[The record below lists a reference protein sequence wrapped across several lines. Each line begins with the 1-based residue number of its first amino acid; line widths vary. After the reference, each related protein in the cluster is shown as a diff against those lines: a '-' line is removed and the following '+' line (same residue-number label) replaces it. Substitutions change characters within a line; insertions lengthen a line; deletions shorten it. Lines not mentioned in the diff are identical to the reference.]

1 LFGELPL
8 INGSKK
14 ERKMFAVGK
23 SVGVKIITATSVE
36 NLQKMVNDW
45 LKNRTNA
52 IFDIKY
58 SDSGSPQG
66 ARSTVSSSFSAMIIY
81 GRQSDT

>member
-1 LFGELPL
+1 
-8 INGSKK
+8 
-14 ERKMFAVGK
+14 MFAVGK
-23 SVGVKIITATSVE
+23 SVGVKIVTATSVE
-36 NLQKMVNDW
+36 NLQSRVNDW
-45 LKNRTNA
+45 LKNRSSA

-81 GRQSDT
+81 ERQIEA